1 HFVPNLANALLN
13 DNKQSKQS
21 KFNFKGLVLGNLM
34 LRKKLDDIA
43 KIDFFF
49 SREMINNSL
58 YNEIK
63 KECNATDENN
73 YFSSMKTTWRA
84 KCKNLVFRFGCFQN

>member
-1 HFVPNLANALLN
+1 
-13 DNKQSKQS
+13 
-21 KFNFKGLVLGNLM
+21 M

-49 SREMINNSL
+49 SWEMINSSL

-63 KECNATDENN
+63 KECNAIDENN
-73 YFSSMKTTWRA
+73 YFSNMKTTWSA
-84 KCKNLVFRFGCFQN
+84 KCKNLVFKVDLATFKTDAHNYSPQNLFDVFRPPCEENEIYLNLGK

>member
-1 HFVPNLANALLN
+1 
-13 DNKQSKQS
+13 
-21 KFNFKGLVLGNLM
+21 M

-49 SREMINNSL
+49 SWEMINSSL

-63 KECNATDENN
+63 KECNAIDENN
-73 YFSSMKTTWRA
+73 YFSNMKTTWSA
-84 KCKNLVFRFGCFQN
+84 K